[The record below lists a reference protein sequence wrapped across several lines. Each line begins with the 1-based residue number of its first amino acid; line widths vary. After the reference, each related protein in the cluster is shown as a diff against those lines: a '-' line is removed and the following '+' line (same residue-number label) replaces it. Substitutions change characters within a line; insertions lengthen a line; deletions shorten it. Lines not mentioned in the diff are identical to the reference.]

1 MRESVK
7 GVPPAPKEG
16 PAPRQ
21 RPGRAPDGHRLS
33 WMAGI
38 AALAVG
44 LVTWL
49 LGAGF
54 ASLWLIAI
62 AAVAFALALPMP
74 YALVSPLFMGIAG
87 WLVDMLPFVILAGWT
102 AVVLRWMWGL
112 YRERRLPR
120 GGRWVVLPIFLIGW
134 TSFGVF
140 FVPSGD
146 FKHFLLLFGVQFIA
160 SGVLLAIVDTAGSL
174 EDRMKIVSSAV
185 TFVLVLSVGVLMQFV
200 GVPIQELQ
208 DREISVRV
216 EDAYGLDAFPN
227 NLGMIKYG
235 LSSKAGA
242 RELRNGVTQWVEDN
256 PEVPGATVFLPRF
269 RTFENHLVIRFD
281 GSARPF
287 AADLDQRFN
296 AELIYDNIALSPA
309 NTVPRMRS
317 FARNTLTYAGTSV
330 VLLPLAFFLAWRGT
344 GRRRW
349 IGRLGVAA
357 CLFGA
362 GFSLVR
368 GAWIAI
374 LIGIVYLLVDGLVSW
389 RHKSHVVIAY
399 LLAALMLTGF
409 YLVRYDVHPL
419 GARALGSGSVS
430 TRASVYQ
437 DTVESLSGAH
447 LLFGFGTERAR
458 TETGESHIANRYI
471 PKAGTHSTYLNFLF
485 RTGVPGALG
494 ILALYLLA
502 GLHARATSRARTGD
516 ERIFA
521 VMLTASVVAAGAH
534 GVILNYFTEPIY
546 TMTVSFVLALSMA
559 GAIGLGTSV
568 IPWRT
573 RRADR

>member
-1 MRESVK
+1 MRESVQ
-7 GVPPAPKEG
+7 GVPSATSEQPSRRDRVEIN
-16 PAPRQ
+16 PRLP
-21 RPGRAPDGHRLS
+21 R
-33 WMAGI
+33 I
-38 AALAVG
+38 AAIVALAAG
-44 LVTWL
+44 LLTWA

-62 AAVAFALALPMP
+62 AAVAVALALPMP
-74 YALVSPLFMGIAG
+74 YAVVSPLFMGIVG

-102 AVVLRWMWGL
+102 AVVLRWIWTL
-112 YRERRLPR
+112 YHERRLPR
-120 GGRWVVLPIFLIGW
+120 GGKWVALPVFLIVW
-134 TSFGVF
+134 TTFGILY
-140 FVPSGD
+140 VPSGD
-146 FKHFLLLFGVQFIA
+146 FKHFLLLFGVQFVA
-160 SGVLLAIVDTAGSL
+160 SGLVLAIVDTAVPF
-174 EDRMKIVSSAV
+174 EDRLKIISSAV
-185 TFVLVLSVGVLMQFV
+185 TVVLVLSVGVSLQFV
-200 GVPIQELQ
+200 GVPLEDLQ
-208 DREISVRV
+208 DRDISARV

-242 RELRNGVTQWVEDN
+242 RELRDKVTRWIGEN

-281 GSARPF
+281 GSARPY
-287 AADLDQRFN
+287 AADLKERFN
-296 AELIYDNIALSPA
+296 ADMIYDNIALSPA

-330 VLLPLAFFLAWRGT
+330 VLLPLALYLAWRGT
-344 GRRRW
+344 GRRKW

-374 LIGIVYLLVDGLVSW
+374 LIGIVYLLIDGLISR
-389 RHKSHVVIAY
+389 RHKVEVVIAY
-399 LLAALMLTGF
+399 LLAALLLTGF

-419 GARALGSGSVS
+419 EARALGSGSVA

-437 DTVESLSGAH
+437 DTVESLNGAQ

-458 TETGESHIANRYI
+458 TETGETHVSNRYI
-471 PKAGTHSTYLNFLF
+471 PKAGTHSTYLNYLF

-494 ILALYLLA
+494 ILALYLVA
-502 GLHARATSRARTGD
+502 ALHARATSRVRTGD
-516 ERIFA
+516 ERLFA
-521 VMLTASVVAAGAH
+521 ALMTASIVAAGAH
-534 GVILNYFTEPIY
+534 AVILNYFTEPIY
-546 TMTVSFVLALSMA
+546 TMTVSFVLAVAMA
-559 GAIGLGTSV
+559 GAAGLGTSV
-568 IPWRT
+568 LPWRT
-573 RRADR
+573 RRASQ